1 MAPVTKPEPIT
12 QSYIYSQPLLIVIL
26 KNNGYAHNRNLVPRY
41 YFSLSNQRLARGTI
55 VQVVENPAGYVMM
68 KAAGEIDRAIGATR
82 AKARELD
89 RFRRQSKA
97 ALDSLAE
104 VNKLLEPPAFLSS
117 LELMRDSITVSGN
130 AEHAEPLLKLFDN
143 SPQFQ
148 GSEFTIPLTPSANMQ
163 LFSIR
168 AARRPQ

>member
-68 KAAGEIDRAIGATR
+68 KADKTSYDMLLHE
-82 AKARELD
+82 KELE
-89 RFRRQSKA
+89 Q
-97 ALDSLAE
+97 LQ
-104 VNKLLEPPAFLSS
+104 LE
-117 LELMRDSITVSGN
+117 TVS
-130 AEHAEPLLKLFDN
+130 LLPK
-143 SPQFQ
+143 
-148 GSEFTIPLTPSANMQ
+148 
-163 LFSIR
+163 
-168 AARRPQ
+168 